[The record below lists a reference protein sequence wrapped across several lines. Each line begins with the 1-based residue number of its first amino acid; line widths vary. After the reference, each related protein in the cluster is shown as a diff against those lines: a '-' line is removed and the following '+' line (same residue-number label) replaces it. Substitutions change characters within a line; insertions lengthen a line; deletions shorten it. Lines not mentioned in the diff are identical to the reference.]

1 MKEQIART
9 MLKKYWWNLI
19 KLTFYVDL
27 NIPLIYIL
35 YYLGICIY
43 EFILNDIVQKIN
55 ESSNLNYYLKVELCQ
70 VYFT

>member
-43 EFILNDIVQKIN
+43 EFILNDIVQKI
-55 ESSNLNYYLKVELCQ
+55 KWIK
-70 VYFT
+70 